1 MWAVIKN
8 PGWSGYT
15 GDEQLRNYIGIMRRI
30 LRIPMNH
37 PGSHGDVM
45 SGFFHHCSMW
55 ILGKFTKHH
64 PEQLQG
70 SRLTIH
76 DFRKG
81 HVRVL
86 IAQKDAHKMVVN
98 GLMAT
103 IPMVESVKNHQL
115 PLRKLTW
122 NLKILPW
129 KRRNY
134 KSLIFGLYVNPGS
147 QPPFKTWWFPLDD
160 DKPFLKKWWFVNQP
174 IKNGGQGLPGF
185 NFEGVNTSRSRGT
198 F

>member
-1 MWAVIKN
+1 MGSDQKPGLIWIYRGWTTTQLHRDHEKN
-8 PGWSGYT
+8 SKDPYEPPRISWRCHVRFFPSLLNVNSGEVHQTSSRTIT
-15 GDEQLRNYIGIMRRI
+15 G
-30 LRIPMNH
+30 IPINH
-37 PGSHGDVM
+37 PWFQERSCQ
-45 SGFFHHCSMW
+45 GFDRSKRCS
-55 ILGKFTKHH
+55 
-64 PEQLQG
+64 Q
-70 SRLTIH
+70 
-76 DFRKG
+76 
-81 HVRVL
+81 
-86 IAQKDAHKMVVN
+86 N
-98 GLMAT
+98 GGECLMAT